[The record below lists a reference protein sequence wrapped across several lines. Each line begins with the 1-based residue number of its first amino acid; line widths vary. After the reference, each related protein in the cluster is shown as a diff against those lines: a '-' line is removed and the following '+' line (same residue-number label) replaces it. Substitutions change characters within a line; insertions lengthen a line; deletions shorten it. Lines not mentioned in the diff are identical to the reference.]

1 MLKKLLTGL
10 SVVALVLPTSAQE
23 SAAPAEA
30 PATISQP
37 TEEADDIQGFSPAAM
52 QEWQAIEK
60 ELANHED
67 NPAQLLQILN
77 DNLQKDLLEETKQL
91 LRAVKVQVLTMIL
104 ENIYQTAET
113 EADIL
118 QAKEASIELVSMIPD
133 ETDRTAALAEIEQRF
148 ADPAALLQQVIQA
161 RSEQEAAETSAAE
174 DAAEAPKLTED
185 DYARI
190 SDIRTELEK
199 MATSDEQLEHL
210 NTIRSQESP
219 GVQSWIQP
227 HMVQLLLDELN
238 SIQMDGI
245 NTVED
250 LLRYKT
256 AFTKVIHYCYPEEE
270 KARALEQLEA
280 EFANPEEMLRMIKAQ
295 EEFMSPEPEEEQEES
310 ADEPSHDTVTA

>member
-1 MLKKLLTGL
+1 MLKSVFSLLMLTGL
-10 SVVALVLPTSAQE
+10 LLPAYAGQE
-23 SAAPAEA
+23 QADTMP
-30 PATISQP
+30 TI
-37 TEEADDIQGFSPAAM
+37 TETGEADSCIGFSPAAM

-60 ELANHED
+60 ELANYEN
-67 NPAQLLQILN
+67 NPDKLLQILN
-77 DNLQKDLLEETKQL
+77 DNLQKDLLAETKQL

-118 QAKEASIELVSMIPD
+118 KAKEASIELVNMIPD
-133 ETDRTAALAEIEQRF
+133 EADRTAALAEIEQRF
-148 ADPAALLQQVIQA
+148 ADPTALLQQVIQA
-161 RSEQEAAETSAAE
+161 RSEQEAAETAAE
-174 DAAEAPKLTED
+174 ENAAEAPKLTEE

-190 SDIRTELEK
+190 ADIRTELEK

-238 SIQMDGI
+238 SIQMAGI

-250 LLRYKT
+250 LLKYKT
-256 AFTKVIHYCYPEEE
+256 AFAKVIHYCYPEEE

-280 EFANPEEMLRMIKAQ
+280 EFANPDEMLRMIKAQ
-295 EEFMSPEPEEEQEES
+295 EEFMTPESEEEQEEG
-310 ADEPSHDTVTA
+310 ADEPSPDTLTA